1 MNRVK
6 GRIMLLYQ
14 LYLLDPASR
23 RFKSFSDNDTLEMI
37 FDYLKEEHTVKRMIE
52 VSLNMRPAMEA
63 VIEELETLIGENF
76 DLEFNYRH
84 RQVLG
89 SMIRYIMGHHG
100 YFPGN
105 PKLLKKG
112 HFVKTAI
119 AYHRGS

>member
-1 MNRVK
+1 
-6 GRIMLLYQ
+6 MLLYQ
-14 LYLLDPASR
+14 LYLLEPTSR
-23 RFKSFSDNDTLEMI
+23 RFKSYSDNDTLEMI
-37 FDYLKEEHTVKRMIE
+37 FDYLKEEKVVKQMVE
-52 VSLNMRPAMEA
+52 VTLDMRPAMEA
-63 VIEELETLIGENF
+63 VIEELETFYDEKF

-105 PKLLKKG
+105 SKLLKKG

-119 AYHRGS
+119 VYHYDC